1 MCTCMPA
8 CVCGM
13 RCVSVVHGV
22 VCVCVCV
29 CLRLCVCMCMCVCM
43 CVYVS
48 VSVSLCTATASVY
61 ACGCI
66 RNASKPP
73 YCELPINF
81 LFSNRLQV
89 IGIYIQIED
98 IDSSIFSGQ
107 MTIALFGLWSE
118 VIRDISE
125 DKAKSLP
132 ERGIFFQYFGVPV
145 QFQTRIMILFR
156 LPQLRG
162 GSRGGLGGQ
171 DPLPFG
177 GPPNFIKRE
186 KNVAR
191 ACADAPQFSTCS

>member
-1 MCTCMPA
+1 MVWYVSVFVCVCVCVCA
-8 CVCGM
+8 CVC
-13 RCVSVVHGV
+13 

-29 CLRLCVCMCMCVCM
+29 CLCLC
-43 CVYVS
+43 

-66 RNASKPP
+66 MNASKPP

-118 VIRDISE
+118 VIRGISE

-132 ERGIFFQYFGVPV
+132 ETGIFSQYFGVPV
-145 QFQTRIMILFR
+145 QFQTLIMGVRI
-156 LPQLRG
+156 
-162 GSRGGLGGQ
+162 
-171 DPLPFG
+171 PLPFG

-186 KNVAR
+186 KKRR
-191 ACADAPQFSTCS
+191 ACVRRCTAI